1 MIRAGAIDIGTNTT
15 LALLAEGDGDSL
27 RTLKDS
33 LTQNRLGE
41 SLREDGTLPADI
53 IALNVDLLHELV
65 LEFRRLG
72 AQEVVACATAVMR
85 TAKNREEFQRAVR
98 DVVGIDLRIL
108 SGSQEAT
115 LTYSGATSA
124 LELLPNEFVNVID
137 LGGGSTEVICG
148 QGSRT
153 LQSFSLE
160 AGAVRLTMRFLS
172 VTDVPTPEQ
181 ITRLRADVRAV
192 QGNLFAPDALRPG
205 VPWILVGGTP
215 VTLAILK
222 LGLKRYAPD
231 KVAGTPLTVTDLDTM
246 IGRFAGRHPEE
257 LQALPGMPPGRGKF
271 ILAGSLLLREMFEA
285 LQIQSADV
293 SERGLRHGLWLAH
306 FGRQE
311 V

>member
-27 RTLKDS
+27 ITLKDS

-41 SLREDGTLPADI
+41 SLREDGTLPAEI
-53 IALNVDLLHELV
+53 VALNVDLLHELV

-72 AQEVVACATAVMR
+72 AKDVVACATAVLR
-85 TAKNREEFQRAVR
+85 TAKNREEFQEAVR
-98 DVVGIDLRIL
+98 DVVGINLRIL
-108 SGSQEAT
+108 SGSQEAA
-115 LTYSGATSA
+115 LTYAGATSA
-124 LELLPNEFVNVID
+124 LDLLPNEYVNVID

-148 QGSRT
+148 KGSQT

-160 AGAVRLTMRFLS
+160 AGAVRLTMRYLS
-172 VTDVPTPEQ
+172 TTEVPTPEQ
-181 ITRLRADVRAV
+181 IDRMRREIRAV
-192 QGNLFAPDALRPG
+192 QGNLFTPEATRTEAPW
-205 VPWILVGGTP
+205 VLVGGTP

-222 LGLKRYAPD
+222 LGLPRYQPE
-231 KVAGTPLTVTDLDTM
+231 KVAGTTLTIEELDTM

-257 LQALPGMPPGRGKF
+257 LQALPGMPLGRGRF
-271 ILAGSLLLREMFEA
+271 ILAGTLLLREMFDA
-285 LQIQSADV
+285 LQIRSAEV